1 VQRVEVDDVEPGRSG
16 PYATTEARDI
26 DVVVTS
32 YNPDTAT
39 VGAHDRRWL
48 CDSTCG

>member
-1 VQRVEVDDVEPGRSG
+1 MITSSSLADGTVQRVEVDDVEPGRSG

-32 YNPDTAT
+32 YNP
-39 VGAHDRRWL
+39 H
-48 CDSTCG
+48 